1 MAENTLNNEENKLI
15 NEKLRINLR
24 KMIKSFDNY
33 IKDASDYD
41 QLEDNLKHMEETDE
55 NFHKYDLVEML
66 TDRIEATLG
75 TSIDKHVNETFNT
88 TKFDGD
94 IDLQNKLAQ
103 SICVNIMRTKEF
115 ADFKSQF
122 KSNVHKANESLVKNF
137 QTNFIENN
145 SEEVTIHE
153 NETKSITFT
162 NDFEYSSSL
171 DNSLNQVVIDFI
183 KIILNFLTHFSFI

>member
-1 MAENTLNNEENKLI
+1 MAENTVTNNEENKLM

-75 TSIDKHVNETFNT
+75 SSIDKHVNDAFNT
-88 TKFDGD
+88 LKFDGD

-115 ADFKSQF
+115 SDFKTQF
-122 KSNVHKANESLVKNF
+122 KANVFKANDSLMKNF
-137 QTNFIENN
+137 QSNFIETN
-145 SEEVTIHE
+145 SEEITIHE

-171 DNSLNQVVIDFI
+171 DNSLNQV
-183 KIILNFLTHFSFI
+183 N